1 MKIQLVLLV
10 RSVWLP
16 SMEGLASGA
25 PSVLLCPSGWLAS
38 WSELAQTE
46 PWSSEVAGATLASTG
61 SVFWSSSSAASW
73 TGHVSWARQVLP
85 SASSPYFHRKEP

>member
-10 RSVWLP
+10 RSVWLA

-25 PSVLLCPSGWLAS
+25 PSALLCPSGQLAS
-38 WSELAQTE
+38 WSELAQTD
-46 PWSSEVAGATLASTG
+46 PWSSELARVTLASTG